1 MLPLDATFDA
11 THSDATHCFHRWN
24 SQDGKGNDSTIM
36 NRHYLR
42 NLSTEVVLANAGFR
56 ATSWKSYYLPRAR
69 GGTIHDAH
77 VKRLIEFFYPD
88 LYEKCERAQRAYNG
102 NPDAY
107 NSMQC
112 DAISETN
119 LKFLENLRQ
128 ITFFWLQDA
137 VILLDKD
144 ARYGSVR
151 PWSLL
156 YYSQNSDDFT
166 ALGNQILAAQ
176 VASNAAR
183 HTEML
188 SQTEL
193 LENVHNGAIQAVHHL
208 ESRLSQHPNH
218 VAAVVEAL
226 NVIRDASQVEAVR
239 KGIEETFTKVMRRMA
254 VGILADETTGSTS
267 ASDATRTEAGA
278 TQGDAQGSQNDA
290 TRTEAGATQGAAQNM
305 PDGFAQWARADDDE
319 FINIV
324 DPLAGAAN
332 LPPPAED
339 ATQADATQ
347 ADATQANATQANAT
361 QAGSW
366 LPPRVIPNVQ
376 GSTGPKRRKQ
386 LPAPDSSRTGPRRDG
401 FYAGNDLHTVLE
413 VWQMH
418 QDLLEWLRDS
428 PQRRHLDSDAMYED
442 ATPHDWGCKGGASEE
457 KEGQARLRGR
467 RKAIWDAVKCCAVQ
481 MSVSHDAVVV
491 ILNDIQQELKAGIS
505 RVENWAVEAKKDKW
519 KASEKGILSVAEAYR
534 ATKYEQQRT
543 TSEQRM

>member
-1 MLPLDATFDA
+1 MLPLDATSDA

-102 NPDAY
+102 KPDAF
-107 NSMQC
+107 NEMQW

-119 LKFLENLRQ
+119 VKFLENLRQ

-166 ALGNQILAAQ
+166 TLGNQILAAQ
-176 VASNAAR
+176 LASNAAR

-218 VAAVVEAL
+218 VARVVEAL

-239 KGIEETFTKVMRRMA
+239 KGIEDTFTKVMRRMA

-267 ASDATRTEAGA
+267 AA
-278 TQGDAQGSQNDA
+278 DA
-290 TRTEAGATQGAAQNM
+290 TRTEAGATQGAAQVPYFRAPIRARVGSM
-305 PDGFAQWARADDDE
+305 PQ
-319 FINIV
+319 
-324 DPLAGAAN
+324 LA
-332 LPPPAED
+332 
-339 ATQADATQ
+339 
-347 ADATQANATQANAT
+347 
-361 QAGSW
+361 
-366 LPPRVIPNVQ
+366 
-376 GSTGPKRRKQ
+376 
-386 LPAPDSSRTGPRRDG
+386 SR
-401 FYAGNDLHTVLE
+401 
-413 VWQMH
+413 M
-418 QDLLEWLRDS
+418 
-428 PQRRHLDSDAMYED
+428 
-442 ATPHDWGCKGGASEE
+442 ASKEE
-457 KEGQARLRGR
+457 EG
-467 RKAIWDAVKCCAVQ
+467 
-481 MSVSHDAVVV
+481 
-491 ILNDIQQELKAGIS
+491 E
-505 RVENWAVEAKKDKW
+505 
-519 KASEKGILSVAEAYR
+519 
-534 ATKYEQQRT
+534 
-543 TSEQRM
+543 